1 MTFRSV
7 RVTRPVAFRPDPAE
21 YRESPCDHAEA
32 PVVIR
37 WILLLLLA
45 LVLFGFGFTTHMLW
59 IAAAVLL
66 VVWLFGFNR
75 HRRSQ

>member
-1 MTFRSV
+1 M
-7 RVTRPVAFRPDPAE
+7 
-21 YRESPCDHAEA
+21 
-32 PVVIR
+32 IL